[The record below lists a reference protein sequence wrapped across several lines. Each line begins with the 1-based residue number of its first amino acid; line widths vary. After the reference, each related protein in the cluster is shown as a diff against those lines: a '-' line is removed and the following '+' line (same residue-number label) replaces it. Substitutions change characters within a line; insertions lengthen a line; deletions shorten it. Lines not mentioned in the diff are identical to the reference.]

1 MPYSVSLHDE
11 ADVTA
16 RPPLLNPGVR
26 FPPPFIFAGGFLAG
40 WIVDRWG
47 RGFPLSSGGVML
59 ERIGV
64 GMMFVGVVLAAWG
77 IVTFRRARTAMIP
90 HHAASQL
97 VTNGPYRFT
106 RNPMYVGLTIAY
118 IGGAAV
124 INSGWPLILLPVVI
138 IVLVRSVVSREE
150 QYLSDAFGDQYA
162 AYRTRVRRWL

>member
-1 MPYSVSLHDE
+1 
-11 ADVTA
+11 
-16 RPPLLNPGVR
+16 
-26 FPPPFIFAGGFLAG
+26 
-40 WIVDRWG
+40 
-47 RGFPLSSGGVML
+47 ML

-77 IVTFRRARTAMIP
+77 IATFRRARTATIP

-124 INSGWPLILLPVVI
+124 IDSGWPLILLPVVI